1 MAIDESSS
9 TTTRLLTLLNV
20 SATKAGKRKRVYEE
34 SKPSEKLNKKRA
46 VVFAAPED
54 ESGSSTEPSPSV
66 EKAKDYV
73 QQEEAADHDAAEEDA
88 DEDEQGAF
96 CEVLNSLR

>member
-46 VVFAAPED
+46 VVFAASEN
-54 ESGSSTEPSPSV
+54 ESGSSAETSPLV
-66 EKAKDYV
+66 ENAKDDV
-73 QQEEAADHDAAEEDA
+73 QQAEAVENDAGEQDA

-96 CEVLNSLR
+96 CEVLNTLR